1 MKMYKKEYLTQSP
14 MKLRV
19 KRTLARNYFVSME
32 LYNTIISM
40 FSEADLP
47 QWTDI
52 FLTYVLKRNNSFGN
66 NYYVLI
72 CDPIF

>member
-1 MKMYKKEYLTQSP
+1 MIY
-14 MKLRV
+14 
-19 KRTLARNYFVSME
+19 ARKTYSSYSYSVSRQM
-32 LYNTIISM
+32 LNTIITM

-47 QWTDI
+47 QRTNI
-52 FLTYVLKRNNSFGN
+52 FPTYVLKRNNSFGK